1 MRIVHEEY
9 GNNNIGDIYFTDKNS
24 IEEEKYSEHF
34 FTEEY
39 DGIMYDYY
47 IFDIKN
53 MEALKNYDF
62 KYNTVNKIK
71 TTSGDWSVT
80 FKADY
85 NNTTTTIN
93 VNKEVE
99 IEGKRYNIQN
109 IKISP
114 ISLNVKLNNNIK
126 DNLANGSHNLNNA
139 VKVIMKDGS
148 VVELSGWG
156 ASTNTL
162 TSTINLIF
170 KQPVDMSKIDIVKI
184 VDIEVYVQK

>member
-1 MRIVHEEY
+1 
-9 GNNNIGDIYFTDKNS
+9 
-24 IEEEKYSEHF
+24 
-34 FTEEY
+34 
-39 DGIMYDYY
+39 MYDYY
-47 IFDIKN
+47 MFDIKD

-62 KYNTVNKIK
+62 KYSTVNKIK
-71 TTSGDWSVT
+71 TTVGDWSVS

-85 NNTTTTIN
+85 NNTTTTTTIN

-126 DNLANGSHNLNNA
+126 DNLANSSHNLNDA

-184 VDIEVYVQK
+184 VDVEVYVQK